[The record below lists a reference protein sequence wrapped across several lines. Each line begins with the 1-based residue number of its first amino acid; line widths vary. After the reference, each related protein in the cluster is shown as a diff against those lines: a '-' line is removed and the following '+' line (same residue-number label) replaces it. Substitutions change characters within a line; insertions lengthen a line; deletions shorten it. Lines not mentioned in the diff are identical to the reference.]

1 MFKRSK
7 SYQRRYNNIIGIDKV
22 SNDVVE
28 STGID
33 SYKPSKCNSITD
45 TLMCSFGEDE
55 FFNSKDSCNYE
66 DDMDLLQFNS
76 TIENDVA
83 IEDEEEDTTTSEE
96 KNTSL
101 TVIAGLVL
109 GVVITIIINI
119 LM

>member
-22 SNDVVE
+22 SDDVVE
-28 STGID
+28 SNGID

-45 TLMCSFGEDE
+45 TLMSSFGEDE
-55 FFNSKDSCNYE
+55 FFNSKGSCNYE

-83 IEDEEEDTTTSEE
+83 IEDKEEDTTTSEE

-101 TVIAGLVL
+101 IMIAGLVL

>member
-45 TLMCSFGEDE
+45 TFIGSFGEDE
-55 FFNSKDSCNYE
+55 IFNNKDSYDYT
-66 DDMDLLQFNS
+66 DDMDLLQFSS
-76 TIENDVA
+76 TTENDVA
-83 IEDEEEDTTTSEE
+83 IEDEEESTTASEE

-101 TVIAGLVL
+101 IMIAGLVL

>member
-45 TLMCSFGEDE
+45 TFIGSFGEDE
-55 FFNSKDSCNYE
+55 IVTITQMIWIYYSLVV
-66 DDMDLLQFNS
+66 LLR
-76 TIENDVA
+76 
-83 IEDEEEDTTTSEE
+83 
-96 KNTSL
+96 
-101 TVIAGLVL
+101 
-109 GVVITIIINI
+109 
-119 LM
+119 MM